1 MNLKGSF
8 EPSSL
13 ASILQLLSN
22 EERTGALTLTNGESE
37 VKIFIK
43 TGDVICAT
51 GSQKETRLGTLLTRD
66 GLISAKDLAYSL
78 SVAAE
83 TKQALGSVL
92 VKKGFISEQVLKQ
105 TIHKQA
111 EEVIF
116 NLFVWK
122 SGAFEY
128 HDSDEVPKGALDT
141 RIDIMNI
148 IMEAMRRID
157 EMVFYMSQIPS
168 DRMVFAISE
177 KPVNMEDMHF
187 SEKERRFISLID
199 SRRTVRDLIFTAN
212 YDDFSAYQLLN
223 SLISSGVIEKREERP
238 SEVAGDDGDYSD
250 IILIYNDILQIIR
263 KHLEV
268 ELEKWLVT
276 MFDDLTEDVQ
286 KKDLIRKMHKIAR
299 QKWAFNIIESCKPQL
314 VRKKRDLFTGFHP
327 TNPVDANILAVT
339 RSLAAVKDSN
349 KGRYI
354 LAKSFSLFV
363 ANLIKTVVDSFG
375 SRASKNMLKEI
386 NQTIVSIHE
395 NSSDFPEKAEIVK
408 DMMDI
413 LVQVAQR
420 FKNTSPAAVTT
431 GRILAMK
438 EE

>member
-22 EERTGALTLTNGESE
+22 EERTGVLTLTNGESE

-43 TGDVICAT
+43 NGDVMGAM

-66 GLISAKDLAYSL
+66 GLISAKDLAYCL
-78 SVAAE
+78 AVAAE
-83 TKQALGSVL
+83 SKMALGSVL
-92 VKKGFISEQVLKQ
+92 VKKGFISEQTLKQ

-122 SGAFEY
+122 SGEFEY

-168 DRMVFAISE
+168 DRLIFAISE
-177 KPVNMEDMHF
+177 KPVNLEDMHF
-187 SEKERRFISLID
+187 IEKERRLISLID
-199 SRRTVRDLIFTAN
+199 GRRTVRDLIAASGF
-212 YDDFSAYQLLN
+212 DDYSAYQLLN
-223 SLISSGVIEKREERP
+223 SLISSGVVEKREEKTP
-238 SEVAGDDGDYSD
+238 ADSFSGDDYSN

-263 KHLEV
+263 KHLEG

-276 MFDDLTEDVQ
+276 MFDDLTEDPQ

-327 TNPVDANILAVT
+327 INPVDENILAVT
-339 RSLAAVKDSN
+339 RSLAAVKDNN

-386 NQTIVSIHE
+386 NQAIVAIHE
-395 NSSDFPEKAEIVK
+395 NPLSFPEKNEIVK
-408 DMMDI
+408 DLMDI
-413 LVQVAQR
+413 LIQVAQR
-420 FKNTSPAAVTT
+420 FKSPPTAITT
-431 GRILAMK
+431 GRILAVK